1 MLWFENLTTL
11 SPVDGLLHGPTLVIC
26 YLFCAPLNNFA
37 LLPLTCAVLTFALLP
52 LPFILG
58 ARAISAGHRIVY
70 SLAQRQGLV
79 RFRRGE

>member
-1 MLWFENLTTL
+1 ML
-11 SPVDGLLHGPTLVIC
+11 LLHGLSVTYFV
-26 YLFCAPLNNFA
+26 
-37 LLPLTCAVLTFALLP
+37 LPLIT

-58 ARAISAGHRIVY
+58 ARATSDGHRIVY